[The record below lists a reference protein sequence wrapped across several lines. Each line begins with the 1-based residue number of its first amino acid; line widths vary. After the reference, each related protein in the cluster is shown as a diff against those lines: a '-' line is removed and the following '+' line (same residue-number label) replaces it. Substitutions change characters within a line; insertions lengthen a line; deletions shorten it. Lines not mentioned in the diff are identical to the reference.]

1 MRHFVMTLE
10 EHRAAIGGRY
20 VDPARYGAR
29 MGSDPT
35 SGRPEMIC
43 RTGDGH
49 AEGVRDWSRVTCP
62 QCLARRPFPR
72 IVHRARSIYWEVKP
86 GVFQAT
92 GSENE
97 PPHGTSGYV
106 SLAALTGLKGD
117 PAPEGWNE
125 RAADIVR
132 LMDDQQVRRAAED
145 IDTAAMIARGLTG
158 QTITEPLAEAV
169 RDTCRG
175 LTLKGA

>member
-1 MRHFVMTLE
+1 MALHFVMTLE

-35 SGRPEMIC
+35 TGRPEMIC

-49 AEGVRDWSRVTCP
+49 AEGTRDWSRVTCP
-62 QCLARRPFPR
+62 QCLVR
-72 IVHRARSIYWEVKP
+72 KP
-86 GVFQAT
+86 GADW
-92 GSENE
+92 SEE
-97 PPHGTSGYV
+97 
-106 SLAALTGLKGD
+106 
-117 PAPEGWNE
+117 
-125 RAADIVR
+125 AADIVR
-132 LMDDQQVRRAAED
+132 AMDDQQVSRAAED

-158 QTITEPLAEAV
+158 QTITATLAEAV

-175 LTLKGA
+175 LTMKGA